1 MREPSVPSGMPIL
14 SAGRHRN
21 ARRGACFMEFAS
33 YLAGERWSD
42 HPQCTHPQ
50 VASLARDVND
60 LVSDEHRNDLAPL
73 IHRVVGLRSDDP
85 HLSVVIA
92 VRAAHAAMPIASMD
106 RQRAIALAVLA
117 LIERAPVPQL
127 ASLVKEALQFA
138 PDAAQWARAN
148 ARLLQVGANTIEQRA
163 SAIIHCATVGIALAC
178 VDDADARLT
187 ALLEQAVADAER
199 YLSLAPHTVTPEPA
213 LVPV

>member
-1 MREPSVPSGMPIL
+1 
-14 SAGRHRN
+14 
-21 ARRGACFMEFAS
+21 MEFAS

-85 HLSVVIA
+85 YLSVVIA

-106 RQRAIALAVLA
+106 RQRAIASAVLA

-148 ARLLQVGANTIEQRA
+148 ARLMQVGANTIEQRA

-187 ALLEQAVADAER
+187 ALLEQAVVDAER

>member
-1 MREPSVPSGMPIL
+1 
-14 SAGRHRN
+14 
-21 ARRGACFMEFAS
+21 MEFAS

-42 HPQCTHPQ
+42 HPQCTHPHI
-50 VASLARDVND
+50 ASLARDVND

-92 VRAAHAAMPIASMD
+92 VRAAHAAIPVASMD
-106 RQRAIALAVLA
+106 RQRAIAFGVLA

-127 ASLVKEALQFA
+127 ASLVKEVLQFA

-148 ARLLQVGANTIEQRA
+148 ARLVQVGANTIEQRA

-199 YLSLAPHTVTPEPA
+199 YLSLAPHAATPEPA
-213 LVPV
+213 RVPV

>member
-1 MREPSVPSGMPIL
+1 
-14 SAGRHRN
+14 
-21 ARRGACFMEFAS
+21 MEFAS
-33 YLAGERWSD
+33 FLAGERWSD

-60 LVSDEHRNDLAPL
+60 LVSDEHRNSLAPL
-73 IHRVVGLRSDDP
+73 IHRVVGLQSDDP

-117 LIERAPVPQL
+117 LIERAPAPQL
-127 ASLVKEALQFA
+127 ASLVNEALEFA

-148 ARLLQVGANTIEQRA
+148 ARLMQVGANTVEARA
-163 SAIIHCATVGIALAC
+163 SAIIKSATVGITLAC

-187 ALLEQAVADAER
+187 TLLEQAIADAER
-199 YLSLAPHTVTPEPA
+199 HLGIAHHAATIEPE

>member
-1 MREPSVPSGMPIL
+1 
-14 SAGRHRN
+14 
-21 ARRGACFMEFAS
+21 MEFAS

-50 VASLARDVND
+50 LASLARDVND
-60 LVSDEHRNDLAPL
+60 LVSDEHRDGLAPM

-85 HLSVVIA
+85 HLSAVIA
-92 VRAAHAAMPIASMD
+92 VRAAHAALPIASMD
-106 RQRAIALAVLA
+106 RQRAIALALLA
-117 LIERAPVPQL
+117 LVERAPVPQF

-148 ARLLQVGANTIEQRA
+148 ARLLQVGANTVEQRA

>member
-1 MREPSVPSGMPIL
+1 MRGPTVPSGIPLL

-50 VASLARDVND
+50 LASLARDVND
-60 LVSDEHRNDLAPL
+60 LVSDEHRDGLAPM

-106 RQRAIALAVLA
+106 RQRAIASAVLA

-148 ARLLQVGANTIEQRA
+148 ARLMQVGANTIEQRA